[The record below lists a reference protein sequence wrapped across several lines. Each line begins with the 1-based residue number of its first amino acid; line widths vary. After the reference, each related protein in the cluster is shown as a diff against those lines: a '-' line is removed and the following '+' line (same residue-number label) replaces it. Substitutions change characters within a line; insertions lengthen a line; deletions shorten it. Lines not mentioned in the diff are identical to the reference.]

1 MIEGYEK
8 KVSQLREENISIKT
22 KQKKYEDIL
31 ADSESILLRITK
43 FLNKDKFMKEV
54 NDSNL

>member
-22 KQKKYEDIL
+22 KQKKYEDI
-31 ADSESILLRITK
+31 
-43 FLNKDKFMKEV
+43 
-54 NDSNL
+54 